1 MNEKRFET
9 VQARLLF
16 VLAEAN
22 RHRTRINGAG
32 VLNAKADFF
41 VLDTIE
47 HEVSDMWRTLFG
59 LLGANDTVDVR
70 PTVRPYKDFQANCQ
84 AQSAADWESLVAAV
98 LLHNAE
104 VVSELCEAM
113 LKTQFP
119 LRAGLDISE
128 DGICYGV
135 FVDHP
140 WYRFGPLTWHRDESD
155 ARYNAA
161 ITGGKVATVR
171 RDLDGHYEVPLEER
185 LALGVTSSAV

>member
-9 VQARLLF
+9 VQTRLLF

-22 RHRTRINGAG
+22 RHRTRIAAAG
-32 VLNAKADFF
+32 VLNAQSDRF

-47 HEVSDMWRTLFG
+47 QEVSDMWRTMFG
-59 LLGANDTVDVR
+59 LINAKESTDVR
-70 PTVRPYKDFQANCQ
+70 PTVRPYQDFQAACQKQLPNCQ
-84 AQSAADWESLVAAV
+84 STVEAV

-104 VVSELCEAM
+104 VVSGLCQAM
-113 LKTQFP
+113 LVGQFP
-119 LRAGLDISE
+119 LRPGINISE

-140 WYRFGPLTWHRDESD
+140 WYGFGPRSWHGDESD

-161 ITGGKVATVR
+161 ITNGKVATVR
-171 RDLDGHYEVPLEER
+171 RDQDGHYEVPLEER